1 MAMTQCS
8 FPPIPVS
15 PSGARAGSGLA
26 VTNVTHRRPV
36 PGLLLSVRT
45 IPGFRLPMEPEDA
58 RLTGGTR
65 SLERR
70 LLALNLAGSLPSR
83 AFAKPRLSP
92 QWAAAAQPGSVPLGS
107 VQSAS
112 ARPGSVAA

>member
-1 MAMTQCS
+1 MATTTS
-8 FPPIPVS
+8 SVPPIPVP
-15 PSGARAGSGLA
+15 PSGARGSSALT
-26 VTNVTHRRPV
+26 VTNVTWHRPA

-70 LLALNLAGSLPSR
+70 LLALNLAGSLPIG

-92 QWAAAAQPGSVPLGS
+92 QRATAAQAGSAPFAPVQPAS
-107 VQSAS
+107 VRA
-112 ARPGSVAA
+112 GSVAA